1 MTEEMKNKTTEELLE
16 EYISIAKTEEKEV
29 NETLT
34 AHWNDIQEELLHRPD
49 CNEAMLKWIEQ
60 KELDQYESGLFARL
74 NWFVVGDLF
83 YKYGKYPHRNEQVE
97 LNVMGR
103 LADIREPYALKRAV
117 EIYGLEGEGE
127 WTNKYRDEFKAKHFR
142 NIALFE
148 PNGYI
153 QYFVSR
159 VYQEGGCGFEK
170 NPQKSEEY
178 LKKSLESGCTAA
190 YLLQAYNW
198 IQNDETDKQDLIIE
212 YLSYF
217 LIYDENGQRIIRI
230 DTDYVTFEFDLQFLP
245 GDILGWLVVL
255 PFYHRVPK
263 EQEVKTILDIK
274 EYLENNSEADE
285 EDRAAFEEK
294 YKEQEKEL
302 GMTIEEYYEKMSK
315 EVKKMDT
322 RICDKCKQPIPKES
336 LFCPKC
342 GAMQKIRSAA
352 DLERVQQWN
361 VKEKEKIQAEM
372 DTYAQTEIGKI
383 EKAYSYFKKNAA
395 AYDDFNRYVQM
406 AGIASQKTPTKGMGC
421 AVAVVAMFVVFPTLA
436 SIAVGVFQ
444 SDILVL
450 ISLIAC
456 IIASIAIYLKL
467 KERSEMQIV
476 DEQYEAEKKRNEAL
490 KKIQDYYRAYPGQC
504 PVSIDYSHP
513 RTLEYLYTLMNNR
526 RADTVKE
533 AINLMEE
540 EMHRKRME
548 THQQELIYRTTQA
561 GNAAQTA
568 AFFSAMDFFTRR

>member
-1 MTEEMKNKTTEELLE
+1 MEG
-16 EYISIAKTEEKEV
+16 EEKE
-29 NETLT
+29 
-34 AHWNDIQEELLHRPD
+34 
-49 CNEAMLKWIEQ
+49 
-60 KELDQYESGLFARL
+60 QYCRVARRYH
-74 NWFVVGDLF
+74 DP
-83 YKYGKYPHRNEQVE
+83 YK
-97 LNVMGR
+97 M
-103 LADIREPYALKRAV
+103 
-117 EIYGLEGEGE
+117 
-127 WTNKYRDEFKAKHFR
+127 KHYV
-142 NIALFE
+142 NIALFD

-153 QYFVSR
+153 RYYVSQI
-159 VYQEGGCGFEK
+159 YQLGLCGVE
-170 NPQKSEEY
+170 KSETKSIEY
-178 LKKSLESGCTAA
+178 EVKSDCIAVDLDR
-190 YLLQAYNW
+190 AYNW
-198 IQNDETDKQDLIIE
+198 IENEERDK
-212 YLSYF
+212 
-217 LIYDENGQRIIRI
+217 YDEALRTFRKLLVYDDKKEKIHYI
-230 DTDYVTFEFDLQFLP
+230 DVDVFYFNRRYSTRAIVR
-245 GDILGWLVVL
+245 WLVDL
-255 PFYHRVPK
+255 PFEKSQVNA
-263 EQEVKTILDIK
+263 EDLKTILDLGEYIK
-274 EYLENNSEADE
+274 TVDWNSVETV
-285 EDRAAFEEK
+285 
-294 YKEQEKEL
+294 YKGERTTREKEL

-436 SIAVGVFQ
+436 YIAVGVFQ
-444 SDILVL
+444 SGILVL

-456 IIASIAIYLKL
+456 IIASVVIYLKL

-476 DEQYEAEKKRNEAL
+476 DEQYEAEKKRDEAL

-548 THQQELIYRTTQA
+548 THQQELIYRTAQA

>member
-1 MTEEMKNKTTEELLE
+1 MRIRFKPWARPELEASSFYRDNPEEL
-16 EYISIAKTEEKEV
+16 K
-29 NETLT
+29 N
-34 AHWNDIQEELLHRPD
+34 
-49 CNEAMLKWIEQ
+49 KWIE
-60 KELDQYESGLFARL
+60 
-74 NWFVVGDLF
+74 
-83 YKYGKYPHRNEQVE
+83 
-97 LNVMGR
+97 
-103 LADIREPYALKRAV
+103 
-117 EIYGLEGEGE
+117 
-127 WTNKYRDEFKAKHFR
+127 EFKNKNNPIH
-142 NIALFE
+142 LE
-148 PNGYI
+148 L
-153 QYFVSR
+153 
-159 VYQEGGCGFEK
+159 GCGKGQFISK
-170 NPQKSEEY
+170 LAVQNPNINYIAIDLVDAMLGLAKRNVEE
-178 LKKSLESGCTAA
+178 T
-190 YLLQAYNW
+190 
-198 IQNDETDKQDLIIE
+198 
-212 YLSYF
+212 
-217 LIYDENGQRIIRI
+217 
-230 DTDYVTFEFDLQFLP
+230 
-245 GDILGWLVVL
+245 
-255 PFYHRVPK
+255 
-263 EQEVKTILDIK
+263 
-274 EYLENNSEADE
+274 
-285 EDRAAFEEK
+285 

-372 DTYAQTEIGKI
+372 DTYTQTEIGKI

>member
-1 MTEEMKNKTTEELLE
+1 MTEEMKNKTTEELLDDFLAE
-16 EYISIAKTEEKEV
+16 EPETNLWYELWRNLVERTDYTEFALQKIGQEKISRLQLNSLAKLNWDTVQDLVYEYGEFTHPNAQAELELMDKLADKRVPISLRLAIAIYGAQEDDALATVHLEGEEKE
-29 NETLT
+29 
-34 AHWNDIQEELLHRPD
+34 
-49 CNEAMLKWIEQ
+49 
-60 KELDQYESGLFARL
+60 QYCRVARRYH
-74 NWFVVGDLF
+74 DP
-83 YKYGKYPHRNEQVE
+83 YK
-97 LNVMGR
+97 M
-103 LADIREPYALKRAV
+103 
-117 EIYGLEGEGE
+117 
-127 WTNKYRDEFKAKHFR
+127 KHYV
-142 NIALFE
+142 NIALFD

-153 QYFVSR
+153 RYYVSQI
-159 VYQEGGCGFEK
+159 YQLGLYGVE
-170 NPQKSEEY
+170 KSETKSIEY
-178 LKKSLESGCTAA
+178 EVKSDCIAVDLDR
-190 YLLQAYNW
+190 AYNW
-198 IQNDETDKQDLIIE
+198 IENEERDK
-212 YLSYF
+212 
-217 LIYDENGQRIIRI
+217 YDEALRTFRKLLVYDDKKEKIHYI
-230 DTDYVTFEFDLQFLP
+230 DVDVFYFNRRYSTRAIVR
-245 GDILGWLVVL
+245 WLVDL
-255 PFYHRVPK
+255 PFEKSQVNA
-263 EQEVKTILDIK
+263 EDLKTILDLGEYIK
-274 EYLENNSEADE
+274 TVDWNSVETV
-285 EDRAAFEEK
+285 
-294 YKEQEKEL
+294 YKGERTTREKEL

-352 DLERVQQWN
+352 DSERVQQWN

-383 EKAYSYFKKNAA
+383 EKAYNYFKKNAA

-406 AGIASQKTPTKGMGC
+406 AGIASKKTPTKGMGC
-421 AVAVVAMFVVFPTLA
+421 AVAVVAMTVVFPTLA
-436 SIAVGVFQ
+436 YIAVGVFQ
-444 SDILVL
+444 SGILVL

-456 IIASIAIYLKL
+456 IIASIVIYLKL

-476 DEQYEAEKKRNEAL
+476 DEQYEAEKKRDEAL

-548 THQQELIYRTTQA
+548 THQQELIYRTAQA